1 MPRENSFSDEGRS
14 LTPDLSE
21 EDDRNHAEAHD
32 LPAPGPQPTLTTRP
46 DPTPKNAP
54 HSSWNSVSSK
64 LKSPRS
70 VQSHLTHRTHNTHR
84 AAPAAVTMAPKERFR
99 RTVHKVIA
107 MHRTSRTLS
116 LGRVG
121 AEPGVDPRRQNADQQ
136 YGHIRQKCTI
146 EVVDYSPLRSSFGKM
161 TNAEF
166 VRFLRNDEASARDPW
181 VRVRYI
187 NVGGISWDVI
197 SALALK
203 YDMHPLALEDV
214 LHQRGHARSKSDY
227 YQQHLFMRVLAH
239 TVGVPTPMDHDAVVS
254 PGTPAQTWSSGRT
267 MTNMPRTASPLPLDE
282 KLGSIKEG
290 VEEVEED
297 ETTKTR
303 YVSDSTDL
311 FDAAERGGRQSS
323 LSSLK
328 RKRAAHVVTLEEL
341 KKGDRVNVRIV
352 PMCIFLYRNGTVIS
366 FHPDPSLEF
375 TEPIT
380 ARIRQRD
387 SSLRTTADA
396 SLLVESLLD
405 LIVDGALEVIDEY
418 HSKLNKLE
426 RNVLVKTKV
435 KTVRDLH
442 ILSGDLILHKR
453 TLGPIKTL
461 VYGLRRYGVDR
472 CAALVDS
479 KNGEV
484 EKVVGFMSHKS
495 KIYLADVHDH
505 MEYVLSSVDMFAD
518 MAENLINYTFNMASY
533 EMNEV
538 MRRLTLATITFLP
551 LTLLTGYFG
560 MNFDNMWSIHHNHTD
575 LVFWAIAIPVMAI
588 VFPLFMWSD
597 ITRMRHYIQKKVLV
611 RNVKKDFK
619 RD

>member
-1 MPRENSFSDEGRS
+1 M
-14 LTPDLSE
+14 T
-21 EDDRNHAEAHD
+21 
-32 LPAPGPQPTLTTRP
+32 
-46 DPTPKNAP
+46 
-54 HSSWNSVSSK
+54 
-64 LKSPRS
+64 
-70 VQSHLTHRTHNTHR
+70 
-84 AAPAAVTMAPKERFR
+84 PKERFR
-99 RTVHKVIA
+99 RTVHKVIV
-107 MHRTSRTLS
+107 MHRTSERTSS

-121 AEPGVDPRRQNADQQ
+121 AEPGVDPRRQNADHQ

-146 EVVDYSPLRSSFGKM
+146 EVVDYSPLRSRFSKM

-166 VRFLRNDEASARDPW
+166 VRFLQNDEASARDPW

-239 TVGVPTPMDHDAVVS
+239 TVGVPTPMDHDVVVS

-267 MTNMPRTASPLPLDE
+267 MTDMPRTASPLPLDE

-290 VEEVEED
+290 AEE
-297 ETTKTR
+297 TKEHGGSKPR
-303 YVSDSTDL
+303 YVSHPPDL
-311 FDAAERGGRQSS
+311 FDAAEQGGRQSS
-323 LSSLK
+323 LIALK
-328 RKRAAHVVTLEEL
+328 WKRAAHAATLEHL
-341 KKGDRVNVRIV
+341 KQGDRVNVRIV

-366 FHPDPSLEF
+366 FHPDPCLEF

-380 ARIRQRD
+380 ARIRQRY

-418 HSKLNKLE
+418 QAKLNKLE
-426 RNVLVKTKV
+426 RNVLVKPQV

-453 TLGPIKTL
+453 TLSPIITL
-461 VYGLRRYGVDR
+461 VHGLQLYDVDR

-479 KNGEV
+479 NGED

-505 MEYVLSSVDMFAD
+505 MEDVLSSVDMFAD
-518 MAENLINYTFNMASY
+518 MAENLINYAFNMASY
-533 EMNEV
+533 EMNQV

-551 LTLLTGYFG
+551 PTLLTGYFG
-560 MNFDNMWSIHHNHTD
+560 MNFTNMWSIGHNHTD
-575 LVFWAIAIPVMAI
+575 LVFWVIALPVMSI
-588 VFPLFMWSD
+588 VFLIFSWSD
-597 ITRMRHYIQKKVLV
+597 ITHMRHYVQKKILV
-611 RNVKKDFK
+611 RNVKKHFK